1 MKTPVRAWVAAI
13 CCLFFLDVTA
23 SESEVVFAGPDG
35 IEVLY
40 GEVIHDLKRQRAGI
54 PLEQVKKRAMVEL
67 TIEAIYTKKYFAA
80 KALKDLELAANDV
93 EQLTAFAARDALT
106 KLWLSK
112 ALAEYSRDVDWR
124 VAAQEK
130 YLANP
135 DAYQTQEQRQSR
147 HILIRYGA
155 DRDLKQAVDLAYDL
169 RKRIS
174 DGEDFAKLAEA
185 FSEDER
191 SAISGGD
198 LGFSGK
204 SRLIPEFADT
214 IFSMEVGEV
223 SSPFHSQF
231 GIHIV
236 ELLAVQ
242 PPQQQS
248 FESLEDRL
256 VQQVRK
262 ESEAAFRESLV
273 DEVKLKT
280 GSPDA
285 TVDRA
290 LIEAIQLEFA
300 AGL

>member
-1 MKTPVRAWVAAI
+1 MAAV
-13 CCLFFLDVTA
+13 CCLFTA
-23 SESEVVFAGPDG
+23 SITAYENEVVFTGPDG
-35 IEVLY
+35 IEVHY

-54 PLEQVKKRAMVEL
+54 PLEQIKKRAMVEL
-67 TIEAIYTKKYFAA
+67 TIEGIYTKKYFAA
-80 KALKDLELAANDV
+80 KALEDLELDARDV
-93 EQLTAFAARDALT
+93 DQLADFATRDALT
-106 KLWLSK
+106 KLWLSNS
-112 ALAEYSRDVDWR
+112 LADYSQGIDWR
-124 VAAQEK
+124 LAAREK

-135 DAYQTQEQRQSR
+135 DAYRSEEQRQSR

-185 FSEDER
+185 FSEDDG
-191 SAISGGD
+191 SAMRGGD
-198 LGFSGK
+198 LGFSVK
-204 SRLIPEFADT
+204 SRLIPEFAGT
-214 IFSMEVGEV
+214 LFSMKVGEV

-231 GIHIV
+231 GIHIA

-242 PPQQQS
+242 PPQQKS
-248 FESLEDRL
+248 FESLEAQL
-256 VQQVRK
+256 VQEVRK

-273 DEVKLKT
+273 DEVALKT

-300 AGL
+300 EGL